1 MDEQQNIP
9 QQPQQPMP
17 PYYYEEDTISLSDIL
32 LVLAKQLKLLIITP
46 LVLGFLT
53 ALYVLFISQPV
64 YVSSAKIMSSGG
76 GSSTSQLQGLA
87 AQFGVSVPSATNEGA
102 QWVYTDLIKSRT
114 LARALLDR
122 KFDTDE
128 YGPEKSLLQILTYGD
143 EEPEV
148 GPDTLI
154 KVGIESYLEMIDV
167 AQDKISSIYTITVNA
182 FEPQFA
188 ADLCAALIEE
198 LDEHQR
204 GYKTEKVKETRLFI
218 EGRIVDVQKE
228 LEKAE
233 EALKD
238 FVDRNRQIQGSPALL
253 LEQQRLTREATV
265 LTGVFTTLKQQ
276 LEMTKIDEVKESA
289 LVQVLDPPEAP
300 LYRDKP
306 KRKLSVLLSLILGF
320 GLAVVVAF
328 VKEYASNSDDE
339 EKGKLK
345 EITELTKSNIADLIP
360 FRKKKSNHPNT
371 LRYTGQGENT
381 EGK

>member
-1 MDEQQNIP
+1 
-9 QQPQQPMP
+9 
-17 PYYYEEDTISLSDIL
+17 
-32 LVLAKQLKLLIITP
+32 
-46 LVLGFLT
+46 
-53 ALYVLFISQPV
+53 
-64 YVSSAKIMSSGG
+64 MSSGG
-76 GSSTSQLQGLA
+76 GSSSTSQLQGLA
-87 AQFGVSVPSATNEGA
+87 AQFGVAVQGGSEGA
-102 QWVYTDLIKSRT
+102 QWVYPEIIKSRT
-114 LARALLDR
+114 LARSLLDR
-122 KFDTDE
+122 KFDTNK
-128 YGPEKSLLQILTYGD
+128 YGPQKSLLQILTYGN

-148 GPDTLI
+148 GPDTLM
-154 KVGIESYLEMIDV
+154 KFGIESYLGMINV
-167 AQDKISSIYTITVNA
+167 EQDKQQIYTVTVST

-198 LDEHQR
+198 LDKHQR
-204 GYKTEKVKETRLFI
+204 AYKTEKVKETRLFI

-228 LEKAE
+228 LEEAE

-253 LEQQRLTREATV
+253 LEQQRLTREASV

-320 GLAVVVAF
+320 GFAVVVAF

-339 EKGKLK
+339 EKGKLR

-360 FRKKKSNHPNT
+360 FRKKK
-371 LRYTGQGENT
+371 QF
-381 EGK
+381 

>member
-1 MDEQQNIP
+1 MDEQQNI
-9 QQPQQPMP
+9 PQQPMP

-46 LVLGFLT
+46 LVFGVIT
-53 ALYVLFISQPV
+53 AYYVLFMVSPT

-87 AQFGVSVPSATNEGA
+87 AQFGVSVPGGSEGA
-102 QWVYTDLIKSRT
+102 QWVYPEIVKSRT
-114 LARALLDR
+114 LAKSVLSR
-122 KFDTDE
+122 KFDTE
-128 YGPEKSLLQILTYGD
+128 KYGPQKSLLQILTYGD

-148 GPDTLI
+148 SLDTLVI
-154 KVGIESYLEMIDV
+154 FGTDALIGMIEIESQGSFYNLSV
-167 AQDKISSIYTITVNA
+167 ST

-188 ADLCAALIEE
+188 ADLCAVLIEE
-198 LDEHQR
+198 LDRHQR
-204 GYKTEKVKETRLFI
+204 EYKTEKVKETRLFI
-218 EGRIVDVQKE
+218 EGRIIDVQKE
-228 LEKAE
+228 LEEAE

-238 FVDRNRQIQGSPALL
+238 FVNRNRQIQGSPALL

-276 LEMTKIDEVKESA
+276 LEMTKIEEVKESA

-320 GLAVVVAF
+320 GMAIVVAF
-328 VKEYASNSDDE
+328 VKEYASNSDEE
-339 EKGKLK
+339 EKGKLR

-360 FRKKKSNHPNT
+360 FRKKKSSH
-371 LRYTGQGENT
+371 RG
-381 EGK
+381 

>member
-1 MDEQQNIP
+1 MDEQLHNP
-9 QQPQQPMP
+9 QQTAP

-87 AQFGVSVPSATNEGA
+87 AQFGVAVPSSGGENA

-122 KFDTDE
+122 KFDTNE

-154 KVGIESYLEMIDV
+154 KVGIESYLGMIDV

-198 LDEHQR
+198 LDKHQR
-204 GYKTEKVKETRLFI
+204 TYKTAKVKETRQFI
-218 EGRIVDVQKE
+218 EGRIVEVQKE
-228 LEKAE
+228 LEGAE
-233 EALKD
+233 EDLKV
-238 FVDRNRQIQGSPALL
+238 FRDRNRQIGQSPALL
-253 LEQQRLTREATV
+253 LEQQRLTRETSV

-276 LEMTKIDEVKESA
+276 LEMTKIEEVKESA

-300 LYRDKP
+300 LYRDSP
-306 KRKLSVLLSLILGF
+306 KRKRSVLLALILGF
-320 GLAVVVAF
+320 GLAVGLAF

-339 EKGKLK
+339 EKGKLR

-360 FRKKKSNHPNT
+360 FIKKRK
-371 LRYTGQGENT
+371 
-381 EGK
+381 

>member
-1 MDEQQNIP
+1 MDEQQYPPQPP
-9 QQPQQPMP
+9 QQPQ
-17 PYYYEEDTISLSDIL
+17 YYYEEDTISLSDIL

-46 LVLGFLT
+46 LVFGVIT
-53 ALYVLFISQPV
+53 AFYVLFMVGPT
-64 YVSSAKIMSSGG
+64 YVSSAKIMSSSG

-87 AQFGVSVPSATNEGA
+87 AQFGVTVQGGSEGA
-102 QWVYTDLIKSRT
+102 QWVYPEIIKSRT
-114 LARALLDR
+114 LARSLLDR
-122 KFDTDE
+122 KFDTNK
-128 YGPEKSLLQILTYGD
+128 YGPQKSLLQILTYGN

-148 GPDTLI
+148 GPDTLM
-154 KVGIESYLEMIDV
+154 KFGIESYLGMINV
-167 AQDKISSIYTITVNA
+167 EQDKQQIYTVTVST

-198 LDEHQR
+198 LDKHQR
-204 GYKTEKVKETRLFI
+204 AYKTEKVKETRLFI

-228 LEKAE
+228 LEEAE

-253 LEQQRLTREATV
+253 LEQQRLTREASV

-320 GLAVVVAF
+320 GFAVVVAF

-339 EKGKLK
+339 EKGKLR

-360 FRKKKSNHPNT
+360 FRKKK
-371 LRYTGQGENT
+371 QF
-381 EGK
+381 

>member
-9 QQPQQPMP
+9 QQAP

-53 ALYVLFISQPV
+53 ALYVLFIAQPV

-76 GSSTSQLQGLA
+76 GSSPSQLQGLA
-87 AQFGVSVPSATNEGA
+87 AQFGVAVPGGSEGA

-122 KFDTDE
+122 KFDTNK
-128 YGPEKSLLQILTYGD
+128 YGPQKSLLQILTYGD

-148 GPDTLI
+148 GPDTLMKMGI
-154 KVGIESYLEMIDV
+154 KSYLGMIDV
-167 AQDKISSIYTITVNA
+167 SQDKMSSIYTITVNA

-198 LDEHQR
+198 LDTHQR
-204 GYKTEKVKETRLFI
+204 TYKTAKVKETRLFI

-228 LEKAE
+228 LEEAE
-233 EALKD
+233 EDLKV
-238 FVDRNRQIQGSPALL
+238 FRDRNRQIQASPALL
-253 LEQQRLTREATV
+253 LEQQRFIRETAV

-276 LEMTKIDEVKESA
+276 LEMTKIEEVKESA

-306 KRKLSVLLSLILGF
+306 NRKLSVLLSLILGF
-320 GLAVVVAF
+320 GMAVVMAF
-328 VKEYASNSDDE
+328 VKEYASNSDKE
-339 EKGKLK
+339 EKGKLR
-345 EITELTKSNIADLIP
+345 EITELTKNNILDLIP
-360 FRKKKSNHPNT
+360 FRKKKSSH
-371 LRYTGQGENT
+371 RG
-381 EGK
+381 